1 MISVNDFRTGLTIVV
16 DGQLY
21 RVIDFQHVKPGK
33 GAAFVR
39 SKLRNLRNGNV
50 TEKTF
55 RAGEKV
61 EKAQIDNR
69 KMQYLYAQGDEH
81 VFMDM
86 ESYEQSELGS
96 AQIEYELKFLQENME
111 VHIQYYQGEI
121 LGVELPNTVVL
132 EVAETEPGIKGDT
145 ASGGTKP
152 AILETGLSVQVP
164 FFINQGD
171 KLIINTTDSSYV
183 SRAQ

>member
-21 RVIDFQHVKPGK
+21 RVLDFQHVKPGK

-39 SKLRNLRNGNV
+39 SKLRNLRNGSVN
-50 TEKTF
+50 EKTF

-81 VFMDM
+81 VFMDL
-86 ESYEQSELGS
+86 ESYEQTELASS
-96 AQIEYELKFLQENME
+96 AIEYELKFLKENME
-111 VHIQYYQGEI
+111 VHIQSYQGEM
-121 LGVELPNTVVL
+121 LGVELPNTVQL
-132 EVAETEPGIKGDT
+132 EVTETEPGIKGDT

-152 AILETGLSVQVP
+152 ADRKSV
-164 FFINQGD
+164 G
-171 KLIINTTDSSYV
+171 
-183 SRAQ
+183 

>member
-1 MISVNDFRTGLTIVV
+1 MISVNDFKTGVTIEV
-16 DGQLY
+16 DGGIW
-21 RVIDFQHVKPGK
+21 RVMEFQHVKPGK

-39 SKLRNLRNGNV
+39 SKLRNLRTGSV

-61 EKAQIDNR
+61 AKAQIDNK
-69 KMQYLYAQGDEH
+69 KMQYLYANGDVH
-81 VFMDM
+81 AFMDT
-86 ESYEQSELGS
+86 ETYDQIELPEKS
-96 AQIEYELKFLQENME
+96 IEYELKFLQENME
-111 VHIQYYQGEI
+111 VQVIEFHGEV

-132 EVAETEPGIKGDT
+132 KVVATDPGIKGDT

-152 AILETGLSVQVP
+152 AVLSTGLSVQVP
-164 FFINQGD
+164 FFINED
-171 KLIINTTDSSYV
+171 DHLIINTTDGSYV